1 MEAFINELSNYLY
14 SPQINVFLVYVFGA
28 MLIAQFQTEKNKL
41 SLNEMTDDE
50 IYFNVSRGFIDSEG
64 RPTARYTYYQILAI
78 PIIGLSND
86 VIVHLLGYMFG
97 ASPFKIYNFLWY
109 GQFFGA
115 DTLHWTFL

>member
-41 SLNEMTDDE
+41 SLRDMTDDE

-78 PIIGLSND
+78 PMIGLAND
-86 VIVHLLGYMFG
+86 VMVHVFGFLFG
-97 ASPFKIYNFLWY
+97 ASPLKIYNFLWY

-115 DTLHWTFL
+115 DTLNWTFL